1 MDYTFLFYIFV
12 SFVIASGGAY
22 ILASNGRIVSALI
35 FFLGAIAIEAFF
47 GMRWFQGTEA
57 KKTAG
62 AWPPVINACPDFL
75 SAHKV
80 NGKMFCVDTM
90 GVSTGGGIERWTNEN
105 QTDARFLFDLH
116 TEKSGAERIKAI
128 CDEARTKK
136 VTWEGVFDG
145 TTCLNNLPPLPPT
158 A

>member
-12 SFVIASGGAY
+12 SFVIATGGAY
-22 ILASNGRIVSALI
+22 ILASNGRIVTALV
-35 FFLGAIAIEAFF
+35 FLIGAIAIESFF
-47 GMRWFQGTEA
+47 GMRWFQGTET
-57 KKTAG
+57 KKTG
-62 AWPPVINACPDFL
+62 GSWPPVINACPDFL

-80 NGKMFCVDTM
+80 DGKMYCVDTI
-90 GVSTGGGIERWTNEN
+90 GVVPGGGIERWTNEN
-105 QTDARFLFDLH
+105 QTDAKFLFNLF
-116 TEKSGAERIKAI
+116 TEKVGGDRIKAI

>member
-12 SFVIASGGAY
+12 SFVIATGGAY
-22 ILASNGRIVSALI
+22 ILASNGRIVTALI
-35 FFLGAIAIEAFF
+35 FLLGAIAIEAFF
-47 GMRWFQGTEA
+47 GMRWFKGTETV
-57 KKTAG
+57 KTAG

-80 NGKMFCVDTM
+80 NGKMFCVDTL
-90 GVSTGGGIERWTNEN
+90 GVTPGGGIERWTNEN
-105 QTDARFLFDLH
+105 QTDARFLFNLF
-116 TEKSGAERIKAI
+116 TEKTGTDRAKAL

-145 TTCLNNLPPLPPT
+145 TTCLNNVPPLPPT